1 MTNAS
6 VLRRV
11 LAAAVVLGALAGC
24 SSPRPPAPAAPPPQP
39 ASDLTSGDRTAVR
52 DGGTVR
58 WAVDEVPASLDVYR
72 PTATPDTEL
81 IAHALLP
88 SLFRPDDR
96 ARPTPDPDY
105 LVGADATDR
114 TVVYRLNPKAVWSDG
129 KPLAAAD
136 FTAQWTGLRDSLPGY
151 AAIESIAPGA
161 DPHQVKVT
169 FKQPY
174 AQWRALFSPLYPAV
188 GLPVTGGPLA
198 LKSLDAKGGKASLVR
213 NPQWWGDPVKVDGID
228 FLATPNRLDALDQ
241 GTVDVAALDGAVD
254 SSLSALKRAET
265 LPGLSLHR
273 AAAPSFTQLTLNG
286 ARGPLAEP
294 AVRRA
299 VAACVDRRAVAEAA
313 LAPLGLP
320 AVPLGNHLLM
330 ADQDGY
336 QDDSGAIAATARN
349 LHLDL
354 TLLLPDGS
362 ATARRAADALVAQLA
377 PDGITVHP
385 QAVPGDGFVRDH
397 LAGGDWDL
405 ALFSW
410 PATAFPAADERPL
423 YAKPR
428 PDADGRPVA
437 GQNFGGSGTD
447 EIDHL
452 FDQAL
457 AEPDPAAQAELL
469 RQADVRIWQLGHSVP
484 LYQRPELVAVRA
496 GVAGA
501 GAFGF
506 AWPRWQDLGFLRR

>member
-1 MTNAS
+1 M
-6 VLRRV
+6 
-11 LAAAVVLGALAGC
+11 
-24 SSPRPPAPAAPPPQP
+24 
-39 ASDLTSGDRTAVR
+39 DR
-52 DGGTVR
+52 
-58 WAVDEVPASLDVYR
+58 S
-72 PTATPDTEL
+72 
-81 IAHALLP
+81 
-88 SLFRPDDR
+88 
-96 ARPTPDPDY
+96 
-105 LVGADATDR
+105 
-114 TVVYRLNPKAVWSDG
+114 
-129 KPLAAAD
+129 
-136 FTAQWTGLRDSLPGY
+136 LRDSLPGY
-151 AAIESIAPGA
+151 AAIESIATGA

-188 GLPVTGGPLA
+188 GLPVTGGPLT
-198 LKSLDAKGGKASLVR
+198 LKSLDAKAGRASLVR

-254 SSLSALKRAET
+254 SSLSALKHAEA

-299 VAACVDRRAVAEAA
+299 VAACVDRRTVAEAA

-336 QDDSGAIAATARN
+336 QDDSGAIAATGRN

-354 TLLLPDGS
+354 TLLLPEGS
-362 ATARRAADALVAQLA
+362 ATAGRAADALVAQLA
-377 PDGITVHP
+377 PAGITVHP
-385 QAVPGDGFVRDH
+385 KAVPADGFVRGH

-428 PDADGRPVA
+428 PGADGRPVA
-437 GQNFGGSGTD
+437 GQNYGGWGRTRSTTSSTGRSPSPTPPRRPSCCARPTSGSGSWATRCRSTSGPSWSPC
-447 EIDHL
+447 
-452 FDQAL
+452 APVWPVWGPS
-457 AEPDPAAQAELL
+457 ASP
-469 RQADVRIWQLGHSVP
+469 G
-484 LYQRPELVAVRA
+484 RA
-496 GVAGA
+496 GRTSVSCVDNGCELPESAALDGSTYHRRSRGMSCPAG
-501 GAFGF
+501 GPVSQSQPGRHN
-506 AWPRWQDLGFLRR
+506 PRLRESSSSACPRAMTSAM